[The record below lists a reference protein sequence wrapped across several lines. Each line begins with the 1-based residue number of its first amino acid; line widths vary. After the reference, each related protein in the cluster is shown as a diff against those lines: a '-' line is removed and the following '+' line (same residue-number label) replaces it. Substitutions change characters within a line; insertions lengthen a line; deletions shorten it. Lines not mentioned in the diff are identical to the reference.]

1 MKFIIYISLTF
12 ITLVSYAQTEPTKTV
27 DIVNKGGKKL
37 HFEDIKIE
45 SEASDKYKTLEIR
58 YKKLDSPT
66 QAEIKVEEVAYK
78 CFPDKQSAVRYYF
91 AIKKTAPTKVIYY
104 VYNFE
109 AKKPEIITF
118 RIN

>member
-1 MKFIIYISLTF
+1 MI
-12 ITLVSYAQTEPTKTV
+12 SYAQTGATKTV

-45 SEASDKYKTLEIR
+45 SEASNKYKTLEIR
-58 YKKLDSPT
+58 YKKLDSPSQT
-66 QAEIKVEEVAYK
+66 EVTVESVAYK

-104 VYNFE
+104 VNNFE
-109 AKKPEIITF
+109 SKKPEIITF
-118 RIN
+118 RVN